1 MRNSK
6 KHRWDSMKLR
16 KTIITG
22 GGLVLLLNASITF
35 AESSSERSSGKE
47 TRRWLELQSS
57 GLAASTSR
65 QTVSGP
71 VADAIYRRYLD
82 SFKHPIPEF
91 YKSKQ
96 DGEGNGA
103 R

>member
-1 MRNSK
+1 MR
-6 KHRWDSMKLR
+6 LQ

-22 GGLVLLLNASITF
+22 GVLVLSFNASITF
-35 AESSSERSSGKE
+35 AESSSSSERSVGKE

-57 GLAASTSR
+57 GVAASTSR

-96 DGEGNGA
+96 DGEGSGD

>member
-1 MRNSK
+1 
-6 KHRWDSMKLR
+6 MKWN
-16 KTIITG
+16 KAVITVAFVI
-22 GGLVLLLNASITF
+22 LFCKVTVAF
-35 AESSSERSSGKE
+35 AETSSQRPSGE
-47 TRRWLELQSS
+47 DTRRWLKLQSS
-57 GLAASTSR
+57 GIAASTSR
-65 QTVSGP
+65 QTISGP

-96 DGEGNGA
+96 DGEGSSSL